1 MPKFP
6 LHKKGFITVSA
17 ALTLFFTLPF
27 ASSVYIQQSTSD
39 QIYKTAESV
48 PEKNVALVLGAAA
61 YPTSLSDILVDR
73 METAIELYETEKVQ
87 KLILSGAPNEVEG
100 MKEYALKREVEENDL
115 IEDPKGLNTLASV
128 RNASDISELII
139 VTQAF
144 HLPRALFMAK
154 HLGIDAVGVASD
166 RRTYAKIFDFKK
178 REVLATSKAMMDLFL
193 FK

>member
-1 MPKFP
+1 MNKIS
-6 LHKKGFITVSA
+6 LCKKGFVTVSA
-17 ALTLFFTLPF
+17 TLALFLSLPF
-27 ASSVYIQQSTSD
+27 ASTVYIQQSTLD
-39 QIYKTAESV
+39 RIYETVESA

-61 YPTSLSDILVDR
+61 YPTSLSDILADR

-100 MKEYALKREVEENDL
+100 MKKYALERGVEENDL
-115 IEDPKGLNTLASV
+115 IEDPKGLNTLASI

-144 HLPRALFMAK
+144 HLPRALFIAK
-154 HLGIDAVGVASD
+154 HLGISAVGIASD

-178 REVLATSKAMMDLFL
+178 REVLATSKAMMDLFIL
-193 FK
+193 K